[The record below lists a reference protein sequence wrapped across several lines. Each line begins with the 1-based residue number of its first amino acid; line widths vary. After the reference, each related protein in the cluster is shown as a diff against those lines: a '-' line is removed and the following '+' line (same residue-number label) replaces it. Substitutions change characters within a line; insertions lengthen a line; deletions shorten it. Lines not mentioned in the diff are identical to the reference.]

1 MLLSKQW
8 SKHNFKIF
16 KFFLSY
22 HLSSLLF
29 ALAESREFLFIY
41 LGAFHDHAWPW
52 FTTLLHLYLCYH
64 NYMDAMPTL
73 GPEVRSA
80 QPNTYSNAKGMV
92 ILQKKYWALFSEP
105 ERMGTGE
112 AKIVYVY

>member
-1 MLLSKQW
+1 
-8 SKHNFKIF
+8 
-16 KFFLSY
+16 
-22 HLSSLLF
+22 
-29 ALAESREFLFIY
+29 
-41 LGAFHDHAWPW
+41 
-52 FTTLLHLYLCYH
+52 
-64 NYMDAMPTL
+64 MDAMPTL